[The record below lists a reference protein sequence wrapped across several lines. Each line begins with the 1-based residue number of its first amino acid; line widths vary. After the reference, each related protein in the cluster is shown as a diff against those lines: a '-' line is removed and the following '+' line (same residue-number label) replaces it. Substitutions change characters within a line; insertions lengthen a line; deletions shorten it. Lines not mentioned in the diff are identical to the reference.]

1 MNINKGLLSIGAVA
15 CTCVSFYIGA
25 GYATMQEI
33 IQYEVSYGSLF
44 PVVIL
49 VAGIIYLYTNV
60 SFATNGH
67 RLHLRHG
74 TDIAAS

>member
-33 IQYEVSYGSLF
+33 IQYEVSYDSLF
-44 PVVIL
+44 PVVI
-49 VAGIIYLYTNV
+49 
-60 SFATNGH
+60 
-67 RLHLRHG
+67 
-74 TDIAAS
+74 